1 MSSES
6 YNMIGTLVKV
16 IKSASYFPLPH
27 FFPPHFLPILLTH
40 YMYSSLLP
48 FLHPSPLHP
57 HFFTSYPLIPS
68 LPHSLPH
75 SSTQNFR
82 TQITTKQPDV
92 DTMLALGRAIV
103 AEPNTN
109 PQNDTVMQKLTG
121 FIEDWSDLQLAW
133 QNWYDELHA
142 NLEQSKNLS
151 DQLSAFGH
159 SIKGLEAPW
168 TNLFPATVTMENLD
182 TELQELQVRELI
194 SNI

>member
-1 MSSES
+1 MSHDWYTCIS
-6 YNMIGTLVKV
+6 YNNI
-16 IKSASYFPLPH
+16 FPLPTLT
-27 FFPPHFLPILLTH
+27 PHP
-40 YMYSSLLP
+40 SSLLTP
-48 FLHPSPLHP
+48 PPYTPSTPATH
-57 HFFTSYPLIPS
+57 TPS
-68 LPHSLPH
+68 LPHP
-75 SSTQNFR
+75 STQNFR

-92 DTMLALGRAIV
+92 DTMLALGRAII

-109 PQNDTVMQKLTG
+109 PQNDTVMQKLTS

-159 SIKGLEAPW
+159 SIKGLEPPW

-182 TELQELQVRELI
+182 TELQELQVRESYKQQLASMASSPPFLLDTTNGI
-194 SNI
+194 YICGSPV

>member
-1 MSSES
+1 MSHDW
-6 YNMIGTLVKV
+6 YTCKV
-16 IKSASYFPLPH
+16 IISSP
-27 FFPPHFLPILLTH
+27 FPPSLLTPPP
-40 YMYSSLLP
+40 YT
-48 FLHPSPLHP
+48 PSTLATLTP
-57 HFFTSYPLIPS
+57 
-68 LPHSLPH
+68 SLPH

-92 DTMLALGRAIV
+92 DTMLALGRAII

-109 PQNDTVMQKLTG
+109 PQNDTVMQKLTS

-159 SIKGLEAPW
+159 SIKGLEPPW

-182 TELQELQVRELI
+182 TELQELQVREL
-194 SNI
+194 